1 MDFVTTI
8 RADGTIPVPEGL
20 LGQGVLRPGETV
32 TISVAAAP
40 KKVTQESVQQAIDY
54 LRRHLAEHVPPDVSL
69 ADELIADRRR
79 EAARES
85 LDY

>member
-8 RADGTIPVPEGL
+8 RADGSIPVPQAFFGNDAL
-20 LGQGVLRPGETV
+20 CPGKTV
-32 TISVAAAP
+32 TVSITPLPEKPSRAEALKAVAEL
-40 KKVTQESVQQAIDY
+40 QRI
-54 LRRHLAEHVPPDVSL
+54 LAEHVPPGVSL
-69 ADELIADRRR
+69 ADELIEDRRR